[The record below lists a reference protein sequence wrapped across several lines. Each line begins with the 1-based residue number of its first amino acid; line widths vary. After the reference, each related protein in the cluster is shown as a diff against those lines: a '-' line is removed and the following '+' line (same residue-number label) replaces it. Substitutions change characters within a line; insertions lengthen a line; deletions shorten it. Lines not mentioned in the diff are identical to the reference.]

1 MSGYITFQMNE
12 RELACHLDEVR
23 EVIRAVGI
31 EDLPGT
37 RAPVS
42 GLIELR
48 GDPLPIVDLRA
59 APYPGQAGDVL
70 VLNPAVGG
78 SYGVAVD
85 RVLAVVADEDLSPD
99 ETERPAGLPDYVQQV
114 LRRTDRSPVLLV
126 GLRELA
132 GLS

>member
-12 RELACHLDEVR
+12 RELACQLEEVR

-59 APYPGQAGDVL
+59 APYPGEAGDVL
-70 VLNPAVGG
+70 VLNPGTA
-78 SYGVAVD
+78 A
-85 RVLAVVADEDLSPD
+85 ATASPW
-99 ETERPAGLPDYVQQV
+99 TGCLPWWPT
-114 LRRTDRSPVLLV
+114 RT
-126 GLRELA
+126 
-132 GLS
+132 

>member
-1 MSGYITFQMNE
+1 VSGYITFQMNE
-12 RELACHLDEVR
+12 RELACQLAEVR

-59 APYPGQAGDVL
+59 APYPGEAGDVL
-70 VLNPAVGG
+70 VLNPGDGG

-85 RVLAVVADEDLSPD
+85 RVLAVVADEELSPD
-99 ETERPAGLPDYVQQV
+99 DIERPAGLPDYVQQV
-114 LRRTDRSPVLLV
+114 MRRADRSPVLLV